1 MPPKR
6 KDRPV
11 PSPPSF
17 KGSKKS
23 PDEKRPRAECDKI
36 FEALDMAENLGVKI
50 EAILKK
56 LEKLDVIELQLNEV
70 HAKVANIEETVS
82 RLDSEVQALKTR
94 TAKLE
99 KNVEELEG
107 GFQYNEEDVRD
118 LQCDNKRLE
127 HEVYDLKKQLLY
139 METYSRR
146 ENLKFFGVPEN
157 TECTMEE
164 GSEQHVVIENT
175 KEVIY
180 QFLEENL
187 KIDQPREKIEFQRIH
202 RLGKPNSSKPRPII
216 ARFLR
221 YSDRELVMDNARK
234 HLKGHKV
241 FHVFEDIPKDLYEL
255 RKQQMKKL
263 KEAREKGHRAFFSKA
278 HPDKLF
284 VNGQYVAPEQPL
296 Q

>member
-1 MPPKR
+1 
-6 KDRPV
+6 
-11 PSPPSF
+11 
-17 KGSKKS
+17 
-23 PDEKRPRAECDKI
+23 
-36 FEALDMAENLGVKI
+36 MAENLGVKI

-82 RLDSEVQALKTR
+82 RLESEVQALKTR

-99 KNVEELEG
+99 KNVEELEE
-107 GFQYNEEDVRD
+107 GFKYNEEDVRD

-157 TECTMEE
+157 TECT
-164 GSEQHVVIENT
+164 T

-180 QFLEENL
+180 QFLEENQ

-278 HPDKLF
+278 NLDKLF

>member
-94 TAKLE
+94 TTKLE
-99 KNVEELEG
+99 KNVEELEE
-107 GFQYNEEDVRD
+107 GFQYNEDVRD
-118 LQCDNKRLE
+118 LQCNNKRLE

-157 TECTMEE
+157 TECTMEV
-164 GSEQHVVIENT
+164 GSEQQAVIENT

-180 QFLEENL
+180 QFLEETL

-202 RLGKPNSSKPRPII
+202 RLGKPNCSKPRPII

-241 FHVFEDIPKDLYEL
+241 FHVFEDIPKDE
-255 RKQQMKKL
+255 RK
-263 KEAREKGHRAFFSKA
+263 KGHRERKDTERFLAKQTRTNFLSTA
-278 HPDKLF
+278 NML
-284 VNGQYVAPEQPL
+284 L
-296 Q
+296 QNSPCSNFD